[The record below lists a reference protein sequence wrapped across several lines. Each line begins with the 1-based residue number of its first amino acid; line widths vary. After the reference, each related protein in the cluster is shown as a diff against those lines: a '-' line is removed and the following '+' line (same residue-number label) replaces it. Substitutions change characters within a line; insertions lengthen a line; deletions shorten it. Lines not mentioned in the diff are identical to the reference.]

1 MSIGWRRLLAEG
13 LGTFGLVFAG
23 CGAVVA
29 NELSGGA
36 VTHVG
41 VSIVFGAIVMM
52 MIVAFGPISGAHINP
67 AVTIALWA
75 ARQFEA
81 REVVPFILAQC
92 AGALAAA
99 ATLRRLYPEATT
111 LGATLPIGG
120 VGSAFAMEV
129 LLTTILMLVIMACAV
144 GHQLSAFFAGLTIGA
159 TVALCALF
167 GGPLTGASM
176 NPARSLGPAVVSG
189 DVSILWLYCA
199 APVLG
204 ALVAV
209 FLYTLIW
216 AETVVD

>member
-1 MSIGWRRLLAEG
+1 MNIGWRRLLAEG

-52 MIVAFGPISGAHINP
+52 MIVVFGPISGAHINP

-99 ATLRRLYPEATT
+99 ATLRRLYPEVTT

-120 VGSAFAMEV
+120 VGAAFAMEV

-189 DVSILWLYCA
+189 DVSVLWLYCA

-209 FLYTLIW
+209 FLYRLLW
-216 AETVVD
+216 AETAVD

>member
-1 MSIGWRRLLAEG
+1 MSEYVRRLAAEF
-13 LGTFGLVFAG
+13 LGTYGLVVAG

-29 NELSGGA
+29 NDLSGGA
-36 VTHVG
+36 VTHLG
-41 VSIVFGAIVMM
+41 ISIVFGAIVMM

-189 DVSILWLYCA
+189 DVSVLWLYCA

>member
-81 REVVPFILAQC
+81 RE
-92 AGALAAA
+92 
-99 ATLRRLYPEATT
+99 
-111 LGATLPIGG
+111 IGG
-120 VGSAFAMEV
+120 VGPAFAMEV

-189 DVSILWLYCA
+189 DVSVLWLYCA

-209 FLYTLIW
+209 FLYKLLW

>member
-1 MSIGWRRLLAEG
+1 MNIGWRRLLAEG

-99 ATLRRLYPEATT
+99 ATLRTLYPEATT

-120 VGSAFAMEV
+120 VGPAFAMEV

-189 DVSILWLYCA
+189 DVSVLWLYCA

-204 ALVAV
+204 ALFAV
-209 FLYTLIW
+209 FLYRLLW
-216 AETVVD
+216 AETAVD

>member
-1 MSIGWRRLLAEG
+1 MSRGLRRLAAEG

-52 MIVAFGPISGAHINP
+52 MVVAFGPISGAHINP
-67 AVTIALWA
+67 AVTIAFWA
-75 ARQFEA
+75 AREFPG
-81 REVVPFILAQC
+81 RDVLPFVGAQC
-92 AGALAAA
+92 VGALAAA
-99 ATLRRLYPEATT
+99 GVLRALYPEAST

-120 VGSAFAMEV
+120 AAPAFAMEV

-144 GHQLSAFFAGLTIGA
+144 GHKLTAFAAGLTIGG

-189 DVSILWLYCA
+189 DVSVLWLYCV
-199 APVLG
+199 APILG
-204 ALVAV
+204 ALLAV
-209 FLYTLIW
+209 FLHRSVW
-216 AETVVD
+216 AGTSVD

>member
-189 DVSILWLYCA
+189 DVSVLWLYCA

>member
-1 MSIGWRRLLAEG
+1 MNIGWRRLLAEG

-67 AVTIALWA
+67 AVTIAFWA

-92 AGALAAA
+92 LGALAAA
-99 ATLRRLYPEATT
+99 ATLRGLYPEATT

-120 VGSAFAMEV
+120 VGPAFAMEV

-144 GHQLSAFFAGLTIGA
+144 GHQLSAFFAGLTIGG

-189 DVSILWLYCA
+189 DVSVLWLYCA

-209 FLYTLIW
+209 FLHRLIW
-216 AETVVD
+216 AETAVD